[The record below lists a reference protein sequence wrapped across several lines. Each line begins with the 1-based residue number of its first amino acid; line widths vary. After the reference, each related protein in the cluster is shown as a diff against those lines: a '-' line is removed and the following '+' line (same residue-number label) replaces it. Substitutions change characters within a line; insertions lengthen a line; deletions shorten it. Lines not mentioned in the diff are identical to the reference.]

1 MTSISAVS
9 GSGSTTSANVAS
21 QIMAL
26 RKQET
31 VLTQKLKDVAT
42 SSADEKTTKS
52 QSDSL
57 NAQIQ
62 VIEVQ
67 IARLEQQHAADAAQK
82 VDAAAKASETAK
94 AGAKAGASAGAGA
107 GAGASAGASASA
119 TAQRSL
125 DGASNKID
133 LEA

>member
-1 MTSISAVS
+1 MTSIAAVS

-21 QIMAL
+21 QITAL

-31 VLTQKLKDVAT
+31 VLTQKLKDVAI
-42 SSADEKTTKS
+42 SSADDKTKKL

-67 IARLEQQHAADAAQK
+67 IARLEQQQAADAAQK
-82 VDAAAKASETAK
+82 VDAAAKAAETAK
-94 AGAKAGASAGAGA
+94 ANS
-107 GAGASAGASASA
+107 SASA
-119 TAQRSL
+119 TAQLSL
-125 DGASNKID
+125 DGAGTKID

>member
-9 GSGSTTSANVAS
+9 GSGATSNANVAS
-21 QIMAL
+21 QITAL
-26 RKQET
+26 RKQES

-42 SSADEKTTKS
+42 STGDEKTKKS
-52 QSDSL
+52 QSDLL

-67 IARLEQQHAADAAQK
+67 IARLEQQQAADAAQK
-82 VDAAAKASETAK
+82 ADAAVKAFEAAKASTATR
-94 AGAKAGASAGAGA
+94 
-107 GAGASAGASASA
+107 ASASA
-119 TAQRSL
+119 NAQRSL
-125 DGASNKID
+125 DGAGTTID

>member
-21 QIMAL
+21 QITAL

-42 SSADEKTTKS
+42 SSADAKS
-52 QSDSL
+52 KQTQTDSL
-57 NAQIQ
+57 NSQIQ
-62 VIEVQ
+62 LIEVQ
-67 IARLEQQHAADAAQK
+67 IARLEQQQAADAAQK
-82 VDAAAKASETAK
+82 VDAAAKAAETAK
-94 AGAKAGASAGAGA
+94 
-107 GAGASAGASASA
+107 AGASAGASASA

-125 DGASNKID
+125 DGAGNKID